1 MIMASTTTNKMRQS
15 ADWMVPSDDRILELI
30 REHGNLTPSA
40 IEAFG
45 GPVRQ
50 HASTRAKKLA
60 EYGLLEQVYRGL
72 YGITEDGV
80 AYLDEDLDAAE
91 LNPVQNAID

>member
-1 MIMASTTTNKMRQS
+1 MPTGKAVSDEMRES
-15 ADWMVPSDDRILELI
+15 AEWMTPSDDRILELI

-50 HASTRAKKLA
+50 HASTRCKELA
-60 EYGLLEQVYRGL
+60 QYGLLKKVYRGL
-72 YGITEDGV
+72 YGITENGE
-80 AYLDEDLDAAE
+80 AYLDEELDASE
-91 LNPVQNAID
+91 LEPVGDFE